1 MELYDSQYLLIIIPC
16 VVIAVIFLFFWLF
29 MKETSYDEVLAKQ
42 KRDVKPIPAKVDKKK
57 SEKKKNKK
65 KENPNGNLHE
75 SDSESAVRDMDL
87 MDVLGPDEEPPVQ
100 ILSPVVETSSG
111 LKERKKKDKKSA
123 RSVHDET
130 AGKDTEGLKVVGKRM
145 ELPVSKQL
153 TPPDVQSSKRKS
165 GHKKQKN
172 GTDDAQDVRNAYI
185 KEHTESLQNVTKKQD
200 PVETKLHESAPGKPA
215 RKIPP
220 KKQKSE
226 AAPAVIE
233 EVLIKSAVYVALMD
247 NAEASASGEKKDP
260 VDVDKSQM
268 INSGVQKANAKKQRN
283 EYDRENADIK
293 FKDFISSLKIMT
305 FNAEEAISVAEIL
318 REKPVLQDVWQKLGG
333 KSDLVTSLQHQLQ
346 EKDKLLRAF
355 QEESALSNEKC
366 KQFSQELVTEK
377 QKASVIETKLREQ
390 RSALEKELGALQNK
404 LQVSYQ
410 DHMNETQMQFRQLQE
425 QIEALQQ
432 ENRILR
438 DAVSKAPTQLENKQS
453 TELNKLRQDYARL
466 MNEFTEK
473 TNRLQQEEV
482 QKKNLEVSYEQT
494 VEQLKAQ
501 LQEEVER
508 RQEDMQK
515 YLRNITT
522 EHEKRLVEVQAAKQ
536 DLQSKLLVAENEI
549 GNKNKEVQS
558 LHSKL
563 TDNLVS
569 KQQLEEKVVLLLD
582 AEQKR
587 ANTDDVLKLQAQ
599 ELLEQKGTMN
609 AQMQNLHA
617 QLASQ
622 ASAVCLVED
631 LHQTIAERENKLK
644 RMEESLESER
654 IKVANQEQEFQNLQ
668 KANRTLTNE
677 IQKLQ
682 AQTSEQAS
690 ALYMVEQMQKSIE
703 DRDEKIKT
711 VEELLETG
719 LIQVANKGEEIEALD
734 KENRILKQRILALE
748 IEKAAQVSSSSLMAD
763 LHQTIDE
770 QNKQIQ
776 SAKELLEAENI
787 KMEINEREIQ
797 ALKEDNEM
805 LKQEGQEAQFQKTE
819 LVSTASKLEQAEN
832 IIRKKEQ
839 EVNSL
844 KDSLSES
851 AQALSNKA
859 TKIQDLEERN
869 EKVILQITEL
879 RYQME
884 SQVSLA
890 EELQETVFEQERKIN
905 NVEGQLE
912 VELSEVVNHQQTIK
926 ALQEEIE
933 TLQKKVQIAQHQKAD
948 QISAESNVKELENM
962 IGKKE
967 KEVYSLKVALE
978 DSSKES
984 TGIVSEMQSV
994 AHENTIL
1001 KIEIQ
1006 ELHNKVAEQEGE
1018 LLKSELLL
1026 NVLGDKDQ
1034 ELTTLQQNN
1043 ESLKADVEHQRKK
1056 NNELREK
1063 NWKAMEALTSTEKL
1077 LQDKVNKTAKESSQQ
1092 VAALRSETKEMLR
1105 KLFPRVSVSSNLD
1118 YSDWMEAFERQAHK
1132 ALSEKHKEGK
1142 MVTEHKLKE
1151 NEEMLQLECE
1161 KYKMVLAETE
1171 GILQRLQDSVEEEE
1185 GKWKIKLDDSQRELL
1200 QMKLRITSLEDEL
1213 QKLKREGREAENL
1226 IKRRDYLTSELEK
1239 VESER
1244 ATYVTE
1250 VRELKV
1256 LLTELQKKL
1265 DDSCAEAIKQNE
1277 ELNLLKTQLSETLT
1291 KLKTEQLE
1299 TQKVVSNL
1307 QQAQESLNTIQAEIA
1322 KSIEDG
1328 SVVEN
1333 SEISD
1338 VKEQLETKEKI
1349 TLNLNQDVIHLQQL
1363 LQTLLQQL
1371 SKGRESS
1378 QNVIVQLEE
1387 KATRVLKGG
1396 TSV

>member
-1 MELYDSQYLLIIIPC
+1 MFKVQRESLDTRSRKMAQMMLRMYAMLISKNTLNLFKTLRKSKIQWKQNCTKVHQENLQEKFLPKNKNPKRVSTMR
-16 VVIAVIFLFFWLF
+16 VVVCRFTPFF
-29 MKETSYDEVLAKQ
+29 
-42 KRDVKPIPAKVDKKK
+42 KKK
-57 SEKKKNKK
+57 TTFSNCVLEKKIKN
-65 KENPNGNLHE
+65 
-75 SDSESAVRDMDL
+75 
-87 MDVLGPDEEPPVQ
+87 
-100 ILSPVVETSSG
+100 
-111 LKERKKKDKKSA
+111 
-123 RSVHDET
+123 
-130 AGKDTEGLKVVGKRM
+130 
-145 ELPVSKQL
+145 
-153 TPPDVQSSKRKS
+153 
-165 GHKKQKN
+165 
-172 GTDDAQDVRNAYI
+172 
-185 KEHTESLQNVTKKQD
+185 
-200 PVETKLHESAPGKPA
+200 ETKLFLV
-215 RKIPP
+215 
-220 KKQKSE
+220 
-226 AAPAVIE
+226 APAVIE

-1056 NNELREK
+1056 NNE
-1063 NWKAMEALTSTEKL
+1063 
-1077 LQDKVNKTAKESSQQ
+1077 SSQQ

>member
-1 MELYDSQYLLIIIPC
+1 MFKVQRESLDTRSRKMAQMMLRMYAMLISKNTLNLFKTLRKSKIQWKQNCTKVHQENLQEKFLPKNKNPKRVSTMR
-16 VVIAVIFLFFWLF
+16 VVVCRFTPFF
-29 MKETSYDEVLAKQ
+29 
-42 KRDVKPIPAKVDKKK
+42 KKK
-57 SEKKKNKK
+57 TTFSNCVLEKKIKN
-65 KENPNGNLHE
+65 
-75 SDSESAVRDMDL
+75 
-87 MDVLGPDEEPPVQ
+87 
-100 ILSPVVETSSG
+100 
-111 LKERKKKDKKSA
+111 
-123 RSVHDET
+123 
-130 AGKDTEGLKVVGKRM
+130 
-145 ELPVSKQL
+145 
-153 TPPDVQSSKRKS
+153 
-165 GHKKQKN
+165 
-172 GTDDAQDVRNAYI
+172 
-185 KEHTESLQNVTKKQD
+185 
-200 PVETKLHESAPGKPA
+200 ETKLFLV
-215 RKIPP
+215 
-220 KKQKSE
+220 
-226 AAPAVIE
+226 APAVIE

-1056 NNELREK
+1056 NNE
-1063 NWKAMEALTSTEKL
+1063 
-1077 LQDKVNKTAKESSQQ
+1077 SSQQ

-1250 VRELKV
+1250 VRELK
-1256 LLTELQKKL
+1256 
-1265 DDSCAEAIKQNE
+1265 
-1277 ELNLLKTQLSETLT
+1277 TQLSETLT